1 MKHLRAALAILSL
14 AVVAACAPARVQS
27 VADYAGP
34 SLPRPDRVI
43 VYDFAIVPGQ
53 VRLDQ
58 GVSARIRRAAGG
70 QPVSAQ
76 EWQAA
81 TATQSALADA
91 LTAELASYG
100 LPAVRASSGAV
111 PTEGTSLLVQGQI
124 VGIDEGNRTRRVL
137 IGLGAGRSSVSADA
151 QLYYVAY
158 PAPPRLLSAFQ
169 GSSDSGRMPGLAGTM
184 GAGAV
189 AQRLATS
196 AAVGGAMHAGSE
208 ARRTGD
214 AANAT
219 RLADALGRQI
229 GRFAA
234 AQDWIAAG
242 AVK

>member
-1 MKHLRAALAILSL
+1 MKHMRVALATMAL
-14 AVVAACAPARVQS
+14 AAIAACSPARVQS

-43 VYDFAIVPGQ
+43 VYDFAIAPEQ
-53 VRLDQ
+53 VHLDQ
-58 GVSARIRRAAGG
+58 GIGARIKRASGG

-91 LTAELASYG
+91 LTAELVSYG
-100 LPAVRASSGAV
+100 LPAARATGDAA
-111 PTEGTSLLVQGQI
+111 PTEGTSLLVRGQI

-137 IGLGAGRSSVSADA
+137 IGLGAGKSSVSADA
-151 QLYYVAY
+151 QLYYAAY

-169 GSSDSGRMPGLAGTM
+169 GSSDSGRAPGIVGTAGV
-184 GAGAV
+184 GAAAG
-189 AQRLATS
+189 RLATS
-196 AAVGGAMHAGSE
+196 AAVGGAMHAGLE

-214 AANAT
+214 SANAT

-234 AQDWIAAG
+234 AQAWIAPG